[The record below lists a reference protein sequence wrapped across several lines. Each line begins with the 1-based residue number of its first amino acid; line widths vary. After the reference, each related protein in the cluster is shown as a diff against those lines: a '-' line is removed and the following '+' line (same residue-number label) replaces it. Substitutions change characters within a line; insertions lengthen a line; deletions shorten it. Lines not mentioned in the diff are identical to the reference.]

1 MKIKQILYM
10 FGFAT
15 MALIGAFFAS
25 PVQAQYIYEADQDLY
40 DLTGHSGTTNLGVG
54 DDSISAQFNFG
65 FDFEYYGNTFTFARM
80 ATNGCLHLGLTSTN
94 GANYCADYHPDPLP
108 QYSNTLFPFWT
119 DLIRDSG
126 SKMLAKNILDS
137 NNNDLYTIF
146 GWYNLRE
153 YNQNNTDNSI
163 EVWLYPNDTF
173 EFRYGGLD
181 IDNHDVLIGEQG
193 PTTSDIYT
201 YIFFDECN
209 TGSTNSSTCTSYDW
223 NNSQNTTNTLLE
235 DGGSL
240 YGLGSGN
247 AIDCS
252 NPLNNASCAGYAAAY
267 LAQQC
272 GIDSLY
278 STSCPLYWE
287 AYDDQ
292 QCDDDPQYAPFCA
305 GYTQEASVA
314 YFDTETD
321 YGYDDYTDDQY
332 GYDEEYEEYED
343 MYAADNCYDDP
354 SYCYDDDPYAGIEF
368 TDEEWYAI
376 DLEEFGQ
383 EIVDELYGAAVAF
396 TEDGHI
402 EWDSSELETWEDLEE
417 QMDQYDEIFAYEDYE
432 EEIFVEELF
441 YDEYERTSDTIFY
454 EEDYLETDYT
464 YAEHDFI
471 EIFDAEEILE
481 EFEFLTVIAEEFV
494 EYEEIQEWEEFETI
508 EELEEWFQEEAEEFI
523 EEYEEEYYAEEETFE
538 EELYAEEVFEE
549 EAVEEIYEE
558 LEELEEIELLAEE
571 TIEEPAE
578 NLEVELVASNEP
590 SSSGIRSEQLNV
602 VADSVRAATNSVSGT
617 TSGVSS
623 TSGVYGSSSQT
634 TGNTV
639 ASGGVA
645 SAATGGAASGV
656 SSAGVS
662 TTSSPSISDQFASA
676 SAQTQQVLA
685 MSPSTAVSSD
695 LSSAG
700 TGLTSS
706 GDSSSS
712 AESITAAET
721 TASSDATASVSAGE
735 SVASTSSESS
745 STEVTITPMPGM
757 TGGQQVAMVDVQVAD
772 LSSEIDTASTGVMT
786 ASEADQNA
794 DENIANN
801 IEEQQ
806 QQVAASAEESGEY
819 GDQSALV
826 AFIGF
831 NPSFTGYYDKT
842 LPQRTDW
849 YEPREI
855 YADAR
860 ISDNISA
867 FYDMAGTSLR
877 TIQGMINSQPNL
889 LGE

>member
-1 MKIKQILYM
+1 MKFKQVIYM

-15 MALIGAFFAS
+15 LALIGAFFAS
-25 PVQAQYIYEADQDLY
+25 PVQATYVYEADQPLIDLK
-40 DLTGHSGTTNLGVG
+40 TNYIATSYNLNSG
-54 DDSISAQFNFG
+54 DDQVSSIFNL
-65 FDFEYYGNTFTFARM
+65 DFTFTFYGQDFTQAKM
-80 ATNGCLHLGLTSTN
+80 ATNGCLHFWTS
-94 GANYCADYHPDPLP
+94 GSSGYCNDYTPDPLP
-108 QYSNTLFPFWT
+108 YRNYTLYPFWT
-119 DLIRDSG
+119 DLIRDNG
-126 SKMLAKNILDS
+126 SKVLARNFDDKS
-137 NNNDLYTIF
+137 VF

-153 YNQNNTDNSI
+153 YNRSNTDNSF
-163 EVWLYPNDTF
+163 EVILWKADDSF
-173 EFRYGGLD
+173 EFRYGGLN
-181 IDNHDVLIGEQG
+181 IQNHDVIIGEQG
-193 PTTSDIYT
+193 TSSQTYT
-201 YIFFDECN
+201 YLHYDECN
-209 TGSTNSSTCTSYDW
+209 TGTTNSSSCVNTNW
-223 NNSQNTTNTLLE
+223 NASSSNTLLE
-235 DGGSL
+235 GGGSL
-240 YGLGSGN
+240 YGVGSGN
-247 AIDCS
+247 ALDCS
-252 NPLNNASCAGYAAAY
+252 NPLNNAACAGYAAAY
-267 LAQQC
+267 LTQQC

-292 QCDDDPQYAPFCA
+292 QCDEDPQYSPSCA

-314 YFDTETD
+314 YFDDETD
-321 YGYDDYTDDQY
+321 YGYDDAYSDDQY
-332 GYDEEYEEYED
+332 GYTEEYD
-343 MYAADNCYDDP
+343 DSYAANDCIDNP
-354 SYCYDDDPYAGIEF
+354 SYCYDDDPYADMEF

-383 EIVDELYGAAVAF
+383 EQVDEWYGAEVAF
-396 TEDGHI
+396 NEEGHI
-402 EWDSSELETWEDLEE
+402 EWDSSELDAWDELDE

-432 EEIFVEELF
+432 EEIFVEDIF

-471 EIFDAEEILE
+471 EIFDANEILE
-481 EFEFLTVIAEEFV
+481 EFEFLVVMSDEFA
-494 EYEEIQEWEEFETI
+494 EYEEALEWEEFETI
-508 EELEEWFQEEAEEFI
+508 EELDEWYEEEMEEEFT

-558 LEELEEIELLAEE
+558 LEELELLAEE
-571 TIEEPAE
+571 EIEEVTE
-578 NLEVELVASNEP
+578 EIEVDLIASNEP

-617 TSGVSS
+617 TSGISS
-623 TSGVYGSSSQT
+623 TSGAYGASSQT

-639 ASGGVA
+639 SSGGIA

-706 GDSSSS
+706 GDSSS
-712 AESITAAET
+712 ATESIASAET

-745 STEVTITPMPGM
+745 STEVTITSMPGM
-757 TGGQQVAMVDVQVAD
+757 TGGQQVAIADVQVAD

-786 ASEADQNA
+786 ASEADQIA
-794 DENIANN
+794 DEIIANN

-819 GDQSALV
+819 GDQTALV

-831 NPSFTGYYDKT
+831 NPNFSGYYSQT
-842 LPQRTDW
+842 LPQKADW
-849 YEPREI
+849 YESREI

-860 ISDNISA
+860 ISDNVSA

-877 TIQGMINSQPNL
+877 TIRGMINAQPNL